1 MQASPTYQGQAPGAG
16 DQRRVRWQGALSA
29 AGAYA
34 LWGVLPAYWKLMEGF
49 SDIEVLA
56 HRLLWAAVLLVLI
69 CLWLNRSLMAGLF
82 QNRRAV
88 LILLAAGL
96 LNTLNWGLFIYAI
109 NSDHILQTSIGY
121 FTNPLMSILLG
132 LLIFKEKLTAFQKV
146 ATVLAA
152 IGLIYFTI
160 DYGSFPWI
168 SLALAASFALYGA
181 FKKIGGYPALPALAV
196 ETTLVVPLALAYVGI
211 SFFLPGRAFLAAGA
225 HGLIGAAGWLSTLLL
240 IGGGAVTLVPLLLF
254 GRAVNAVPL
263 SWMGFFQYIAPTLSL
278 IIGTFVYHEAF
289 TQAHAVCFGCI
300 WAGLLLI
307 AIEA

>member
-1 MQASPTYQGQAPGAG
+1 LV
-16 DQRRVRWQGALSA
+16 QRSV
-29 AGAYA
+29 
-34 LWGVLPAYWKLMEGF
+34 
-49 SDIEVLA
+49 
-56 HRLLWAAVLLVLI
+56 
-69 CLWLNRSLMAGLF
+69 MAGLF
-82 QNRRAV
+82 QNRRAL

-96 LNTLNWGLFIYAI
+96 MNTFNWGLFIYAI
-109 NSDHILQTSIGY
+109 TSDHILQTSIGY

-132 LLIFKEKLTAFQKV
+132 MLIFKERLTPLQKA

-152 IGLIYFTI
+152 VGLIYFTI

-168 SLALAASFALYGA
+168 SLALAGSFALYGA

-196 ETTLVVPLALAYVGI
+196 ETTLVVPLALAYVAI
-211 SFFLPGRAFLAAGA
+211 SFFLPGRAFLGAGT

-240 IGGGAVTLVPLLLF
+240 VGGGAVTLVPLLLF
-254 GRAVNAVPL
+254 GKAVNSVPL
-263 SWMGFFQYIAPTLSL
+263 SWMGFFQYISPTLSL

-307 AIEA
+307 AIEALLTARRRKREGGAAPTPPR